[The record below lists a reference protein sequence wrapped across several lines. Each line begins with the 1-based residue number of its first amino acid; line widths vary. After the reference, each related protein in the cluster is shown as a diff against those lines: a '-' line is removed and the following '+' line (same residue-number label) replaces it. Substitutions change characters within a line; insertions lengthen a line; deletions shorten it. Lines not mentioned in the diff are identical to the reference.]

1 MYDILTDASYMMPQ
15 SAPDGNYCPF
25 TGDLGDLNGDSV
37 IDILDVVLAVNIVL
51 GQADANSAADMNND
65 GVINI
70 LDIIA
75 IINIILAN
83 TQQ

>member
-1 MYDILTDASYMMPQ
+1 MILGVEDTD
-15 SAPDGNYCPF
+15 
-25 TGDLGDLNGDSV
+25 LV
-37 IDILDVVLAVNIVL
+37 
-51 GQADANSAADMNND
+51 ADMNND

-83 TQQ
+83 TQQQ